1 MNTYWTSILSRHTC
15 LAIQYRSSSV
25 LNLSIFTPSHATLS
39 SEVILSM
46 APSSITIHR
55 KMTHIFVS
63 SDKHSALKFGPMHL
77 AASLTTAWC
86 FPDISI
92 KLSSKELLRLSL
104 PSILFNEPRSHPVFS
119 VSADDI
125 SIYFVPW
132 ARNPAVIRYLRK
144 SQPPLSGQSTVRSP
158 HSSLVSSVAGITL
171 VLDRCLFPNWP
182 LRFHFSL
189 PHPAIVWSFLTTD
202 LIIVCHCMKY
212 FPSIAFL
219 VE

>member
-1 MNTYWTSILSRHTC
+1 MNTYWTYILSRHTC
-15 LAIQYRSSSV
+15 LAIQYCSSSV

-77 AASLTTAWC
+77 VASLTTAWC

-104 PSILFNEPRSHPVFS
+104 PSILWLSHS
-119 VSADDI
+119 
-125 SIYFVPW
+125 
-132 ARNPAVIRYLRK
+132 PASSSTSRAHI
-144 SQPPLSGQSTVRSP
+144 QPSP
-158 HSSLVSSVAGITL
+158 SRLMT
-171 VLDRCLFPNWP
+171 
-182 LRFHFSL
+182 
-189 PHPAIVWSFLTTD
+189 
-202 LIIVCHCMKY
+202 
-212 FPSIAFL
+212 FPSILFPGPETQQSSGISGSPNHPSVGRAQPDL
-219 VE
+219 HIPL